1 MPMAPSWRGRTANG
15 VAGFLLGL
23 AIGAPTA
30 LAQEIFVPPTTASL
44 PDAFGIGVG
53 FVPDYEGSDDVTVAA
68 GPIGIVSWENRYALL
83 RGNALS
89 INLVNHPFWRLGP
102 TGTLRLGR
110 AGVAD
115 DAVDALEDISTTVEL
130 GVFAGVEWIDP
141 VDPRHRF
148 SADIEFAHDVG
159 NEHGGWLVYANARF
173 WHPLNEFVELG
184 LSMGTS
190 YADRDFT
197 DTYFGVSPNNSAAS
211 GLRTFEADGGF
222 RDVRITPMALISLS
236 RSWHVGLGLQYRRL
250 LEDAADSPVVDERGT
265 PDQLMGGVSVIHAW

>member
-1 MPMAPSWRGRTANG
+1 MAMAPSWRGRMANG
-15 VAGFLLGL
+15 VAGLLLGL

-30 LAQEIFVPPTTASL
+30 LAQEIFVPPATASL

-89 INLVNHPFWRLGP
+89 INVVNHRFWRLGP

-115 DAVDALEDISTTVEL
+115 DVVDALEDISTTIEL

-141 VDPRHRF
+141 IDPRLRF

-173 WHPLNEFVELG
+173 WHPLNELVELG

-197 DTYFGVSPNNSAAS
+197 DTYFGISPRNSAAS

-222 RDVRITPMALISLS
+222 RDVRITPMALVSLS
-236 RSWHVGLGLQYRRL
+236 RSWHVGMGLQYRRL
-250 LEDAADSPVVDERGT
+250 LADAADSPVVDERGT
-265 PDQLMGGVSVIHAW
+265 PDQLMGGVSVIYAW